1 MGGGDLRVLQA
12 ISGLARF
19 ARVAVYGLEAGVAEP
34 PEGIEIWRSSDDRSV
49 TDPRRVAA
57 SSLKWLREPQ
67 GHPYDRFVTETVTG
81 ELEALLA
88 EFRPDVS
95 VVETLA
101 LAGYVDLLEASGSR
115 VVLSAHNVEG
125 ALQRE
130 LLRSVGSGLPESLA
144 ARLAEGVERFEGRV
158 LSSVDQVWAC
168 SHEDAELIRAMY
180 PSAAPARVVAN
191 SVDVASYAAAG
202 ETERREHS
210 VVFPAQFAYPPNA
223 AAAAWLARELL
234 PILRERF
241 ADAEIVLT
249 GGQPTQ
255 EMVELAEAEPGVT
268 VTGAVPDMRPQ
279 LAAAAAMAVPLFQG
293 GGTRFKVLEA
303 FASRLPVVSTLKAM
317 EGLAARPGEHF
328 IRAETPLEFASAL
341 DRVWSQPE
349 ERTRI
354 VEAGLGLVRELYSW
368 EVAAL
373 EMDAG
378 LRALG
383 RSG

>member
-19 ARVAVYGLEAGVAEP
+19 ARVAAFGLEDGTAEA
-34 PEGIEIWRSSDDRSV
+34 PEGVEIWRSSRDRSV
-49 TDPRRVAA
+49 TDARSVAA
-57 SSLKWLREPQ
+57 TSLRWLREPD
-67 GHPYDRFVTETVTG
+67 GHPYGRFVTETVAG
-81 ELEALLA
+81 ELESLLA
-88 EFRPDVS
+88 EFRPDVAI
-95 VVETLA
+95 VETLA

-130 LLRSVGSGLPESLA
+130 LLGSLGRGLPESLA
-144 ARLAEGVERFEGRV
+144 ARLAKGVEGFERRV

-168 SHEDAELIRAMY
+168 SRDDAELIGAMY
-180 PSAAPARVVAN
+180 PSAAPVRVVAN

-202 ETERREHS
+202 EDKRREHT

-223 AAAAWLARELL
+223 AAAAWLVRELL

-241 ADAEIVLT
+241 ADAEIVLP

-255 EMVELAEAEPGVT
+255 EMMELAEAEPGVT

-279 LAAAAAMAVPLFQG
+279 LAMATAMTVPLFQG

-303 FASRLPVVSTLKAM
+303 FASRLPVISTLKAI

-328 IRAETPLEFASAL
+328 IRAETPREFADAL
-341 DRVWSQPE
+341 
-349 ERTRI
+349 ERLWTEPQEHARI
-354 VEAGLGLVRELYSW
+354 VEAGLELVRERYSW
-368 EVAAL
+368 EVASR
-373 EMDAG
+373 EMEAG
-378 LRALG
+378 LRAL
-383 RSG
+383 SPST